1 MSKKNKKTKKRT
13 KADLAPE
20 NFKTEAEHT
29 AAVEEYNTSQPI
41 YNFFQFFIGGPNNA
55 DNTKNKQQGKPALP
69 PY

>member
-1 MSKKNKKTKKRT
+1 MKKSTKTKRT

-20 NFKTEAEHT
+20 KFKTQAEH
-29 AAVEEYNTSQPI
+29 AAAIEEYNTSQPI

-55 DNTKNKQQGKPALP
+55 DNTKNKQQGKPAQP